1 MSGAGREARVS
12 AVWAG
17 LRATGVS
24 VAGRET
30 WFLFPTLGLAFDMGR
45 APTDLIPV
53 PHVFL
58 SHAHLDHAAGVPYW
72 CSQRRLLRLPGGT
85 VHTAHEAVSGWR
97 KILALHEELEGV
109 RYDARVEPMAPGE
122 TVIVRKDL
130 SVTAFKGDHRVPTIG
145 FLASEVRNH
154 LRAEWRGAT
163 EEDIRAAAFRGE
175 NVAERVAIPLVAY
188 SGDTAA
194 GIFDLAP
201 KEVFRA
207 KVLLLECSFVEE
219 RDRER
224 SKEWK
229 HLHLAEI
236 AERADLFENEV
247 LVLTHLTLRTT
258 PEDIRK
264 EMDHRLPASLRS
276 RTVAFLPSDQ

>member
-1 MSGAGREARVS
+1 MSGSGREARVS
-12 AVWAG
+12 ATLAG
-17 LRATGVS
+17 LPVAGVS

-30 WFLFPTLGLAFDMGR
+30 WFLFPTLGLALDMGR
-45 APTDLIPV
+45 AP
-53 PHVFL
+53 
-58 SHAHLDHAAGVPYW
+58 
-72 CSQRRLLRLPGGT
+72 LRLPGGT

-97 KILALHEELEGV
+97 KILSLHEELEGV
-109 RYDARVEPMAPGE
+109 RYDARVEALQPGE
-122 TVIVRKDL
+122 TVAIRKDL
-130 SVTAFKGDHRVPTIG
+130 AVTAFKADHRVPTIG
-145 FLASEVRNH
+145 FLASEQRNR
-154 LRAEWRGAT
+154 LRDEWRGAA
-163 EEDIRAAAFRGE
+163 EDEIRAAAFRGE
-175 NVAERVAIPLVAY
+175 RVAERVAIPLVAY

-194 GIFDLAP
+194 GIFELAP

-219 RDRER
+219 RDRDR

-236 AERADLFENEV
+236 AERADLFQNEV

-264 EMDHRLPASLRS
+264 EMDRRLPASLRE
-276 RTVAFLPSDQ
+276 RTVAFLPG